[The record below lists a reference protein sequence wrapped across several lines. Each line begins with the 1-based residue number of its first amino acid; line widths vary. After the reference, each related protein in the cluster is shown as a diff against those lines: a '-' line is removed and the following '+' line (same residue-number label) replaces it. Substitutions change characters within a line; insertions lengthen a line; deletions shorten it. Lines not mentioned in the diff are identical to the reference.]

1 MLYDTHC
8 HPYLAKIKDKN
19 DIIKAFGEQNPIGF
33 LNSIWT
39 NLETSKEAI
48 NEARQYDFVKASI
61 WIHPCD
67 IDELD
72 LEKTIETL
80 EKLYL
85 ENKDYIIAIWECWL
99 DYYRLKAE
107 NDKNIAKY
115 NKKYRE
121 EIIKLKKDLQKIFFI
136 AQIKLAEKYNLPV
149 IIHNRESK
157 NDIFEILKQTN
168 FKNFIFHCYSEDL
181 EFAQKL
187 ISFSPNCMIS
197 FSWIVTFKSAI
208 EIQNTA
214 KNIALKN
221 ILIETDSP
229 YLTPVPYRW
238 KDENEPSYTRYV
250 LEKIIEL
257 RTEEKEEIERQIR
270 ENSLEI
276 FNIKK

>member
-1 MLYDTHC
+1 M
-8 HPYLAKIKDKN
+8 I
-19 DIIKAFGEQNPIGF
+19 F
-33 LNSIWT
+33 L
-39 NLETSKEAI
+39 
-48 NEARQYDFVKASI
+48 RY
-61 WIHPCD
+61 
-67 IDELD
+67 
-72 LEKTIETL
+72 
-80 EKLYL
+80 
-85 ENKDYIIAIWECWL
+85 
-99 DYYRLKAE
+99 
-107 NDKNIAKY
+107 
-115 NKKYRE
+115 
-121 EIIKLKKDLQKIFFI
+121 
-136 AQIKLAEKYNLPV
+136 
-149 IIHNRESK
+149 
-157 NDIFEILKQTN
+157 
-168 FKNFIFHCYSEDL
+168 
-181 EFAQKL
+181 
-187 ISFSPNCMIS
+187 FSPNCMIS